1 MSRITAIQKT
11 GAFRRLIALD
21 TPRAYKSYLPEQNS
35 ILKSNR
41 LFHCSSQRRTL
52 GDISTIDFAYFPQYE
67 LREPTKNEIM
77 RIPILPFN
85 STAPADSRSNEA
97 LESVIRPEITTTSAN
112 GTHIESPSA
121 MSDVTD
127 NPGHTDL
134 NPFDLTNTVTTAAS
148 KATGVPVKRL
158 QEPGVV
164 KEFWDGLLDDILGA
178 RKTAKA

>member
-1 MSRITAIQKT
+1 MSRITAIHKV
-11 GAFRRLIALD
+11 GAFRRLVTLN
-21 TPRAYKSYLPEQNS
+21 TPRAYDSYYPGKHS
-35 ILKSNR
+35 
-41 LFHCSSQRRTL
+41 
-52 GDISTIDFAYFPQYE
+52 IDFAYFPQYE
-67 LREPTKNEIM
+67 LREPAKNEIM

-85 STAPADSRSNEA
+85 SSPPARSNEA
-97 LESVIRPEITTTSAN
+97 LESVIRPEITTASAN

-134 NPFDLTNTVTTAAS
+134 DPFDLTNTVTTAAS
-148 KATGVPVKRL
+148 EVTGLPIERL

-164 KEFWDGLLDDILGA
+164 KELWNGLLDDILGA

>member
-1 MSRITAIQKT
+1 
-11 GAFRRLIALD
+11 
-21 TPRAYKSYLPEQNS
+21 
-35 ILKSNR
+35 
-41 LFHCSSQRRTL
+41 
-52 GDISTIDFAYFPQYE
+52 
-67 LREPTKNEIM
+67 M

-85 STAPADSRSNEA
+85 STAPARSNEA
-97 LESVIRPEITTTSAN
+97 LESVIRPEITTASAN

-134 NPFDLTNTVTTAAS
+134 DPFDLTNTVTTAAS
-148 KATGVPVKRL
+148 KATNVAIETS

-164 KEFWDGLLDDILGA
+164 KTLWNGLLDDVLGV

>member
-1 MSRITAIQKT
+1 MR
-11 GAFRRLIALD
+11 
-21 TPRAYKSYLPEQNS
+21 P
-35 ILKSNR
+35 
-41 LFHCSSQRRTL
+41 FHCTSQRKSI
-52 GDISTIDFAYFPQYE
+52 GDSSSIDFAYFPQYE
-67 LREPTKNEIM
+67 LREPAKNEIM

-85 STAPADSRSNEA
+85 STAPARSNEA
-97 LESVIRPEITTTSAN
+97 LESVIRPEITTASAN

-148 KATGVPVKRL
+148 KATGMPVETL

-164 KEFWDGLLDDILGA
+164 VELWNGLLDDILGA

>member
-1 MSRITAIQKT
+1 
-11 GAFRRLIALD
+11 
-21 TPRAYKSYLPEQNS
+21 
-35 ILKSNR
+35 
-41 LFHCSSQRRTL
+41 
-52 GDISTIDFAYFPQYE
+52 
-67 LREPTKNEIM
+67 M

-85 STAPADSRSNEA
+85 STAPARSNEA
-97 LESVIRPEITTTSAN
+97 LESVIRPEITTASAN

-148 KATGVPVKRL
+148 KATGLPTERL

-164 KEFWDGLLDDILGA
+164 EELWNGLLDDLLGA
-178 RKTAKA
+178 RKTKA

>member
-1 MSRITAIQKT
+1 MR
-11 GAFRRLIALD
+11 
-21 TPRAYKSYLPEQNS
+21 P
-35 ILKSNR
+35 
-41 LFHCSSQRRTL
+41 FHCTSPRKTIGDTSS
-52 GDISTIDFAYFPQYE
+52 IDFAYFPQYE
-67 LREPTKNEIM
+67 LREPAKNEIM

-85 STAPADSRSNEA
+85 STAPARSNEA
-97 LESVIRPEITTTSAN
+97 LESVIRPEITTASAN

-148 KATGVPVKRL
+148 KATGMPVERL

-164 KEFWDGLLDDILGA
+164 VELWNGLLDDILGA

>member
-1 MSRITAIQKT
+1 
-11 GAFRRLIALD
+11 
-21 TPRAYKSYLPEQNS
+21 
-35 ILKSNR
+35 
-41 LFHCSSQRRTL
+41 
-52 GDISTIDFAYFPQYE
+52 
-67 LREPTKNEIM
+67 M

>member
-1 MSRITAIQKT
+1 MSRITAIHKV
-11 GAFRRLIALD
+11 GAFRHLVTLN
-21 TPRAYKSYLPEQNS
+21 TPRAYDSYYPGKHRCSKSIRP
-35 ILKSNR
+35 
-41 LFHCSSQRRTL
+41 FHCSSQRRTL
-52 GDISTIDFAYFPQYE
+52 GDTSSIDFAYFPQYE
-67 LREPTKNEIM
+67 LREPAKNEIM

-85 STAPADSRSNEA
+85 SSPPARSNEA
-97 LESVIRPEITTTSAN
+97 LESVIRPEITTASAN

-134 NPFDLTNTVTTAAS
+134 DPFDLTNTVTTAAS
-148 KATGVPVKRL
+148 EVTGLPIERL

-164 KEFWDGLLDDILGA
+164 KELWNGLLDDILGA